1 MFVAVVEGN
10 IYLIKQFS
18 EADYLLKIHIYAQI
32 LKVVKLRVKEGG
44 LAVDNY
50 AVKSDCISSS
60 SY

>member
-1 MFVAVVEGN
+1 MFVAVVKGN

-32 LKVVKLRVKEGG
+32 LKVEKLRVKEGR

-50 AVKSDCISSS
+50 TVKK
-60 SY
+60 